1 MFYLGR
7 ASAPRANRLG
17 GIDGG
22 DGAGRAG
29 QVAAARAPERALAWL
44 FESRRKDQASQ
55 CSSGAA
61 TARK

>member
-1 MFYLGR
+1 MMALVER
-7 ASAPRANRLG
+7 
-17 GIDGG
+17 
-22 DGAGRAG
+22 G

-44 FESRRKDQASQ
+44 FESRRRDQASQ